1 MTQPPSRLS
10 AGLLAV
16 QKGAAAPAE
25 VAPDASSTA
34 APASVVTATS
44 QPVVLPPAPAA
55 PPAPATMIATSRLEI
70 VRRAPPAEIKRSS
83 FSTRLPDEMQEW
95 LRVKAFVER
104 RGVQDVVEEAIAFY
118 RQHVERGGE
127 G

>member
-25 VAPDASSTA
+25 VAPIAPSTA
-34 APASVVTATS
+34 SPAAVAS
-44 QPVVLPPAPAA
+44 QPAVPTTTL
-55 PPAPATMIATSRLEI
+55 ATSRLDL

-127 G
+127 E

>member
-25 VAPDASSTA
+25 VAPVTPSTTSPAPLA
-34 APASVVTATS
+34 AAAS
-44 QPVVLPPAPAA
+44 QPVAPT
-55 PPAPATMIATSRLEI
+55 TMLATSRLDL